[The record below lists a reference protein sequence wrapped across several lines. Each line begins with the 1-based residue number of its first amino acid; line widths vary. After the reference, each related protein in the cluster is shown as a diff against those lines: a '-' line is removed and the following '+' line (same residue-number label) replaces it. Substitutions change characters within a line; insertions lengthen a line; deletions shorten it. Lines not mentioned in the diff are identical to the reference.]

1 VGVLAVAS
9 LAVLPQWGSRSLLP
23 HLQDRSL
30 LVHLATAPG
39 TSVAEMDRVAGLVAE
54 EVRQVPH
61 VGDVGAHVGRAIT
74 SDQQVDVNEAELW
87 LTLDDDADY
96 AKTTAAVERVVTS
109 YPGVRGSLVT
119 YPEDTVAAAVDP
131 DRDNLVVRVYGIDQT
146 ELARQAK
153 RVLNKIRNVRGV
165 VSPTVRT
172 VPVQPAVHVQVD
184 LARAAQYGLR
194 PGDVRRDTTTLT
206 SGLIVGSL
214 YEEAKVFDVV
224 VWGGPAARHSITDL
238 ENLRIDVG
246 GSGRQVRLGDVAS
259 VTVASDPVV
268 IEHHETSRSVDVVAQ
283 VSGRSPAAVAA
294 DVRAAGATL
303 DKIPY
308 EYHAEVLSGPER
320 VWSDT
325 VRTGLV
331 AVAAVLFVLLL
342 AQAATRSWRRSAL
355 LVALLPLSLAGAVL
369 AGALTGGIHQV
380 GALAALLG
388 ALVLTARQG
397 LVVART
403 GDARSQL
410 VPVVTT
416 ALATAALVL
425 PAAVLGDRPGLES
438 VQPFAVTLLG
448 GLVSSTLVVLVVLP
462 AFLPTPAP
470 VAVEAAAAEAA
481 EKERVVDITDPTTT
495 TTEGST
501 P

>member
-1 VGVLAVAS
+1 
-9 LAVLPQWGSRSLLP
+9 
-23 HLQDRSL
+23 
-30 LVHLATAPG
+30 
-39 TSVAEMDRVAGLVAE
+39 
-54 EVRQVPH
+54 
-61 VGDVGAHVGRAIT
+61 
-74 SDQQVDVNEAELW
+74 
-87 LTLDDDADY
+87 
-96 AKTTAAVERVVTS
+96 
-109 YPGVRGSLVT
+109 
-119 YPEDTVAAAVDP
+119 
-131 DRDNLVVRVYGIDQT
+131 
-146 ELARQAK
+146 
-153 RVLNKIRNVRGV
+153 
-165 VSPTVRT
+165 
-172 VPVQPAVHVQVD
+172 
-184 LARAAQYGLR
+184 
-194 PGDVRRDTTTLT
+194 
-206 SGLIVGSL
+206 
-214 YEEAKVFDVV
+214 
-224 VWGGPAARHSITDL
+224 
-238 ENLRIDVG
+238 
-246 GSGRQVRLGDVAS
+246 
-259 VTVASDPVV
+259 
-268 IEHHETSRSVDVVAQ
+268 
-283 VSGRSPAAVAA
+283 VAA
-294 DVRAAGATL
+294 DVRAAVATL
-303 DKIPY
+303 DNIPY